1 MSAASPTPLGAGS
14 HFTSLGRRT
23 SARQALR
30 RPTSR
35 AQVSRSESQPVV
47 HSSREVAQRAL
58 GAHSQP
64 QQYDAMHDSS
74 DDEIPVPMKLSA
86 LTKALLNDG
95 GATDAAGAAGA
106 AGAAPPQ
113 QQPESRIMTRRR
125 SYLTRSSAASAVEE
139 GEPALAPEP
148 ERPVRE
154 TRRHAR
160 SSSTAGRG
168 TASRPVSPALP
179 RDSSPPRKRVVR
191 LSNTSG
197 DALAPAARSRR
208 SPSTSSARRP
218 GSRAGRDHAELQG
231 VNASAPAEEADVNT
245 PAQSVRRVQ
254 IPIGSSVQRSSSQKR
269 LSAGNSSGF
278 ASRSSGS
285 AVGSDHEMAEE
296 PQTAP
301 RPPSAIGSV
310 SRFGG
315 SVMAREERS
324 VQGSMRV
331 KRLGKIPGSFLSGP
345 ARRGR
350 RRESEEERMSIENGE
365 GDVLANQ
372 ERDGPQPY
380 DSGHG
385 DADPPASSYYEPAHR
400 DFAASGSPISS
411 RETRARSRSRQS
423 HADLRA
429 TSLREAQKVIE
440 AAHQEDARAPPELPS
455 ARDQENG
462 MPAPSAF
469 QRRKPSLS
477 MFSEKDH
484 DRKPPQSPSV
494 VELGS
499 RALPRAYSPERPILA
514 TISQNVQKTPHV
526 VIPYQRPAPPPPPK
540 MSVLD
545 AATATAGAATTK
557 EAAKKKSIILKVN
570 GRSYQRVDCIGRG
583 GSAKVYRV
591 TAENG
596 KMFALKRVN
605 IENADENTV
614 RGYKGEINLLQK
626 LSSVERVIQLYDFEL
641 NEEKKVLS
649 LLMEMGELDLNT
661 LLRIRQNPE
670 GSKLDPVFIRFYWK
684 EMLECLAAVHTHDIV
699 HSDLKPANFVVVQ
712 GRLKLIDFG
721 IANAIQTDETV
732 NVHRETQI
740 GTPNYMSPESLMD
753 SSQYAFTSANGGRYW
768 QGARGPKLMK
778 LGKPSDVWSLGCIL
792 YQMVYGTPPFG
803 TIQNQM
809 ARCQAIINWNHR
821 IDYPEKGLG
830 GVKVPPSLLRTMKR
844 CLDRDQHARPSCEQL
859 LREDDG
865 FLYPTEFA
873 SDIIDGECLPIT
885 EELLGRIIQSV
896 VTRCRE
902 RLPTDGEIMKAWPS
916 AYWVSVRKA
925 IEAKQDGSGSGA
937 R

>member
-30 RPTSR
+30 RPTTSR
-35 AQVSRSESQPVV
+35 PQVSRTESQPAV
-47 HSSREVAQRAL
+47 SSARAIPQHAL
-58 GAHSQP
+58 AAHSQP
-64 QQYDAMHDSS
+64 QDYDAMHDSS

-86 LTKALLNDG
+86 LTKALLSDG
-95 GATDAAGAAGA
+95 GASDPAAQN
-106 AGAAPPQ
+106 PPNH
-113 QQPESRIMTRRR
+113 QPEPRIMTRRR
-125 SYLTRSSAASAVEE
+125 SYLTRSSSSAVEE
-139 GEPALAPEP
+139 REPAPAPAP

-154 TRRHAR
+154 TRRQAR
-160 SSSTAGRG
+160 SSSIAAG
-168 TASRPVSPALP
+168 TPSSRPVSPARL
-179 RDSSPPRKRVVR
+179 RDGSPPRKRVVR
-191 LSNTSG
+191 LSNTPV
-197 DALAPAARSRR
+197 DLPAQTGRTRR
-208 SPSTSSARRP
+208 STSTTSATRRP
-218 GSRAGRDHAELQG
+218 ESRAGREHAEIQQIA
-231 VNASAPAEEADVNT
+231 NPPAPAEVEDVNT

-254 IPIGSSVQRSSSQKR
+254 IAVGTSAQRSSSRKR
-269 LSAGNSSGF
+269 NSAGNSSLI

-285 AVGSDHEMAEE
+285 AIGSDQDVPED

-301 RPPSAIGSV
+301 RPQSAMGSV

-315 SVMAREERS
+315 SVMAREEQS

-350 RRESEEERMSIENGE
+350 RRESEEDRLGREQ
-365 GDVLANQ
+365 GDVDMLSGP
-372 ERDGPQPY
+372 ERDGMQPY
-380 DSGHG
+380 DVGQG
-385 DADPPASSYYEPAHR
+385 DAEPAVSSYYEPAHR
-400 DFAASGSPISS
+400 DFAVAAS
-411 RETRARSRSRQS
+411 
-423 HADLRA
+423 LK
-429 TSLREAQKVIE
+429 EAQKVIE
-440 AAHQEDARAPPELPS
+440 AAHQEDARGPPELPS

-462 MPAPSAF
+462 MPAPSTF
-469 QRRKPSLS
+469 QRQKPSLS
-477 MFSEKDH
+477 VFPDKDMG
-484 DRKPPQSPSV
+484 KNPPQSPSL
-494 VELGS
+494 VEVGS
-499 RALPRAYSPERPILA
+499 RQVHRAYSPERPILA
-514 TISQNVQKTPHV
+514 TISQNVQKTPQV
-526 VIPYQRPAPPPPPK
+526 VIPMQRFAPPPPPPK

-545 AATATAGAATTK
+545 AATATAGAATAK

-626 LSSVERVIQLYDFEL
+626 LANVERVIRLYDFEL
-641 NEEKKVLS
+641 NEEKHVLS

-661 LLRIRQNPE
+661 LLRIRQAPE
-670 GSKLDPVFIRFYWK
+670 GTKLDPVTIRFYWK
-684 EMLECLAAVHTHDIV
+684 EMLECLAAVHTYDIV

-753 SSQYAFTSANGGRYW
+753 SSHYAFTSANGGRYW
-768 QGARGPKLMK
+768 HGARGPKLMK

-792 YQMVYGTPPFG
+792 YQMVYGNPPFG
-803 TIQNQM
+803 HIQNQM
-809 ARCQAIINWNHR
+809 ARCQAIINWNHK
-821 IDYPEKGLG
+821 IDFPERGVG
-830 GVKVPPSLLRTMKR
+830 GVKVPPSLLRTMRK

-873 SDIIDGECLPIT
+873 SDIINGECLPIT

-902 RLPTDGEIMKAWPS
+902 RLPTEGEVHKAWPA

-925 IEAKQDGSGSGA
+925 IEAKQDGAGSGG

>member
-30 RPTSR
+30 RPTTR
-35 AQVSRSESQPVV
+35 PQVSRTESQPAVP
-47 HSSREVAQRAL
+47 SAREIPPRAL
-58 GAHSQP
+58 AAQSQP

-95 GATDAAGAAGA
+95 GASDAAA
-106 AGAAPPQ
+106 AAPPHH
-113 QQPESRIMTRRR
+113 QPEPRIMTRRR
-125 SYLTRSSAASAVEE
+125 SYLTRSNTSAVEE
-139 GEPALAPEP
+139 GEPAPAPEP
-148 ERPVRE
+148 ERPIRE

-160 SSSTAGRG
+160 SSSNAAG
-168 TASRPVSPALP
+168 TASSRPVSPARP
-179 RDSSPPRKRVVR
+179 RESSPPPRKRVVR
-191 LSNTSG
+191 LSNT
-197 DALAPAARSRR
+197 PADVPAQTGRARR
-208 SPSTSSARRP
+208 SLSTSATRRP
-218 GSRAGRDHAELQG
+218 ESRASRDHAEIQST
-231 VNASAPAEEADVNT
+231 NPPAPAEEANVNT

-254 IPIGSSVQRSSSQKR
+254 IAIGSSAQRSSSQKR
-269 LSAGNSSGF
+269 LSAGNSSAI

-285 AVGSDHEMAEE
+285 AMGSDQEAPEE

-301 RPPSAIGSV
+301 RPQSAMGSV

-315 SVMAREERS
+315 SVMAREEQS
-324 VQGSMRV
+324 AQGSMRV

-350 RRESEEERMSIENGE
+350 RRESEEDRLSRENGE
-365 GDVLANQ
+365 GDMLSSQ
-372 ERDGPQPY
+372 ERDGMQPY
-380 DSGHG
+380 DIVQG
-385 DADPPASSYYEPAHR
+385 DAEPPVSSYYEPAHR
-400 DFAASGSPISS
+400 DFAASGSPVSS
-411 RETRARSRSRQS
+411 REPRSSSRRRS

-429 TSLREAQKVIE
+429 SSLREAQKVIE
-440 AAHQEDARAPPELPS
+440 AARQEDARAPPEMPS

-469 QRRKPSLS
+469 PRRKPPVNL
-477 MFSEKDH
+477 FSEEEPGK
-484 DRKPPQSPSV
+484 RVLRSPSL

-499 RALPRAYSPERPILA
+499 RPVYRAVSPERPILA

-526 VIPYQRPAPPPPPK
+526 VIPMQHRPAPPPPPK

-605 IENADENTV
+605 IENADESTV

-626 LSSVERVIQLYDFEL
+626 LSNVERVIQLYDFEL
-641 NEEKKVLS
+641 NDEKHVLS

-721 IANAIQTDETV
+721 IANAIRTDETV
-732 NVHRETQI
+732 NVHRETQV
-740 GTPNYMSPESLMD
+740 GTPSYMSPESLMD
-753 SSQYAFTSANGGRYW
+753 SSHYAFTSANGGRYW
-768 QGARGPKLMK
+768 NGAKGPKLMK

-792 YQMVYGTPPFG
+792 YQMVYGNPPFG
-803 TIQNQM
+803 HIQNQM
-809 ARCQAIINWNHR
+809 ARCQAIINWKHT
-821 IDYPEKGLG
+821 IDFPERGLG
-830 GVKVPPSLLRTMKR
+830 GVKVPPSLMRTMKK

-873 SDIIDGECLPIT
+873 SDIINGDCLPIT

-902 RLPTDGEIMKAWPS
+902 RLPTDGETMKAWPA

-925 IEAKQDGSGSGA
+925 IEAKNDGSGWGA